1 MAKIL
6 VVEDTANIQKFLQ
19 YQLGKLGH
27 EISVASDGAQALA
40 MVEAERPDVV
50 ILDVMMPVKNG
61 FEVVLEL
68 QSNQST
74 NSIPV
79 IMLSAKNQPHDIAAG
94 MGRGGFAYMTKPF
107 NIPALVAKIDDA
119 LSSTY

>member
-94 MGRGGFAYMTKPF
+94 MGRCFC
-107 NIPALVAKIDDA
+107 LHD
-119 LSSTY
+119 